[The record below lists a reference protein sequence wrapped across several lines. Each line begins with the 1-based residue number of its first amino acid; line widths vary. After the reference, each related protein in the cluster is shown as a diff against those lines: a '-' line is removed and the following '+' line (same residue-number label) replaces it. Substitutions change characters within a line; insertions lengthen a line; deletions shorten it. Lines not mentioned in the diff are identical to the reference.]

1 MCMEELKVE
10 EVRKETKKSVLQEKE
25 QMGFSLANRVLIR
38 LLNVNQIRI
47 IKRKLEKLLMKNTVW
62 TL

>member
-1 MCMEELKVE
+1 MEELKVE

-25 QMGFSLANRVLIR
+25 LIGFSLANRVLIR

>member
-1 MCMEELKVE
+1 MEELKVE
-10 EVRKETKKSVLQEKE
+10 EVRKETKKKSVLQEKE

>member
-1 MCMEELKVE
+1 MEELKVE